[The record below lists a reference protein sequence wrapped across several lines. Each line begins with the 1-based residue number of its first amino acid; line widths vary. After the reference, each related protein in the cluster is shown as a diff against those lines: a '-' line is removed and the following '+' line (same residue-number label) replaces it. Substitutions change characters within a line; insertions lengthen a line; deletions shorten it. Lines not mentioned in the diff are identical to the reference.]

1 MNWKWLQI
9 VARKQRGC
17 FCTTRGSLPQ
27 AGRGLKGAIKELSNG
42 IGNVSSPLKW
52 LKKHLLCIFHSP
64 ASHLSVK
71 LFFFFRCAPNLS
83 SPFTFLPLKVGC
95 IKTSVLSSHAELRFW
110 IILPAPWPGDL
121 MTVFIRHLKRWP
133 FSKSCLFKA
142 TPRLFFFFFY
152 VGELFWLSG
161 LCKFWGLWRAT

>member
-17 FCTTRGSLPQ
+17 FCATRGSLPQ

-52 LKKHLLCIFHSP
+52 LKKHLLCISHSP

-71 LFFFFRCAPNLS
+71 LFFFFFLVCPKLQEGFFCFFFHHPSLKSGVRLNVLCCPPASNYAPES
-83 SPFTFLPLKVGC
+83 SCCSPTCWFND
-95 IKTSVLSSHAELRFW
+95 RFYTRVW
-110 IILPAPWPGDL
+110 IIRPIGSL
-121 MTVFIRHLKRWP
+121 FWP
-133 FSKSCLFKA
+133 FSKAACS
-142 TPRLFFFFFY
+142 
-152 VGELFWLSG
+152 E
-161 LCKFWGLWRAT
+161 